1 MTYFVLLLISVQ
13 RFFVAHL
20 ENHSIFSCLSCGFDS
35 YLRQNND
42 MASSKKRVI
51 GLMRSNDTAAGWC
64 WWCWRVGPSVVRVC
78 AVCVCRMSF
87 QLEIAFFNFLNVMW
101 CMIRFTMHYVY
112 MLGKR
117 VQPEIDRYCSALHI
131 FPLAK
136 QLQFSSKTWQCLQF
150 EKIMCAHTR
159 ILNVKNWCRCC
170 RRFSW
175 IFMAIIRSKAKLTG
189 LRAKPFPVNN
199 GKINQS
205 NHNQKLTNRCFNKPK
220 KTR

>member
-1 MTYFVLLLISVQ
+1 MIQ
-13 RFFVAHL
+13 FFRVCLVVSTH
-20 ENHSIFSCLSCGFDS
+20 IFARIMIWQAQKSH
-35 YLRQNND
+35 RREK
-42 MASSKKRVI
+42 ASHWPDALKWYCC
-51 GLMRSNDTAAGWC
+51 WC
-64 WWCWRVGPSVVRVC
+64 WWCWRVGPSVVRVY
-78 AVCVCRMSF
+78 VCVCRMSF

-189 LRAKPFPVNN
+189 LRAKPFPV
-199 GKINQS
+199 S
-205 NHNQKLTNRCFNKPK
+205 R
-220 KTR
+220 

>member
-20 ENHSIFSCLSCGFDS
+20 ENDSIFSCLSCGFDS

-42 MASSKKRVI
+42 MASSKLAQKRKNESLAWCAQMI
-51 GLMRSNDTAAGWC
+51 LLLMLMMLACRTIC
-64 WWCWRVGPSVVRVC
+64 C
-78 AVCVCRMSF
+78 ACVCVCLSHVFSIRNCIF
-87 QLEIAFFNFLNVMW
+87 QFPECDVMW

-189 LRAKPFPVNN
+189 LRAKPFPV
-199 GKINQS
+199 S
-205 NHNQKLTNRCFNKPK
+205 R
-220 KTR
+220 